1 MDGKSYRNSEKS
13 WNNSEETK
21 LSREFTH
28 EDDFIREF
36 EYFQSRTNASILIIS
51 GADGYPDGK
60 LGPQN
65 SQPYWFY
72 HEDCEKVGIKPG
84 SYHEYDSDW
93 KTKVPII
100 TKEAEKLDPLPPGC
114 FYGDDILRTM
124 DIRVAN
130 MGYYYGDSFNKLD
143 SQKLLEDIEAV
154 SWT

>member
-1 MDGKSYRNSEKS
+1 MYKDN
-13 WNNSEETK
+13 
-21 LSREFTH
+21 
-28 EDDFIREF
+28 FIREF
-36 EYFQSRTNASILIIS
+36 EYFQSRTNATILIIS
-51 GADGYPDGK
+51 GADGRADGK

-65 SQPYWFY
+65 QNSHPYWFY

-154 SWT
+154 S